1 MEWQKKLQAGMKDLP
16 KPDEP
21 NVPEPESITNA
32 KLSIV
37 SFRLLIFVNFDFR
50 GKTIIWAMQWKFC
63 GLSQL

>member
-37 SFRLLIFVNFDFR
+37 SFRLYCFLLISTSAKKLLYGQCNGSFVD
-50 GKTIIWAMQWKFC
+50 
-63 GLSQL
+63 

>member
-1 MEWQKKLQAGMKDLP
+1 MMEWQKKLQAGMKDLP

-37 SFRLLIFVNFDFR
+37 SFGFYCFLLVSTSEEKLLYGQCNGSFVD
-50 GKTIIWAMQWKFC
+50 
-63 GLSQL
+63 